1 VKTYSFRILDGIK
14 VETNN
19 YTTKLFRN
27 FDGIIYIFYKMSK
40 TAEINIFENNEEYL
54 HNVAVDNVIFGYH
67 EKELKVLLQQ
77 PFSLD
82 KWTVTGGY
90 IKRTESI
97 EQAAKR
103 VAFERTGLRN
113 LFLEQFRAF
122 GNPQRVID
130 TGFSAEYISEITGT
144 KISSGHWI
152 FEYFVSVGFY
162 TLTEFS
168 KVAVKKGQLEAD
180 IKWWPVN
187 ELPPMMFDHKL
198 IVKEA
203 LKALRIHIAHYPIGY
218 ELLPEKF
225 TLPEIHALYE
235 TILEKGLDD
244 RNFTRK
250 LIAKG
255 IVVKLK
261 ETKKIGAHRSPYLY
275 KFDLE
280 KYKQGLKDGDIL
292 VF

>member
-1 VKTYSFRILDGIK
+1 
-14 VETNN
+14 
-19 YTTKLFRN
+19 
-27 FDGIIYIFYKMSK
+27 MSK
-40 TAEINIFENNEEYL
+40 TSEAGIFKKNHDYL
-54 HNVAVDNVIFGYH
+54 YNVAVDNVIFGYH
-67 EKELKVLLQQ
+67 DKSLKVLLQQ
-77 PFSLD
+77 PFSVD

-97 EQAAKR
+97 DQAAKR
-103 VAFERTGLRN
+103 VAFERTGLKN

-130 TGFSAEYISEITGT
+130 SGFSAKYISEITGV
-144 KISSGHWI
+144 KVSPDLWI
-152 FEYFVSVGFY
+152 FDYFVSVGFY

-168 KVAVKKGQLEAD
+168 KISVKKGQFEAD
-180 IKWWPVN
+180 CKWWSIH

-198 IVKEA
+198 IIKEA
-203 LKALRIHIAHYPIGY
+203 LKALRMHIAHYPIGY

-235 TILEKGLDD
+235 TILEKSLDD

-255 IVVKLK
+255 ILVKLK

-280 KYKQGLKDGDIL
+280 KYKEGLKEGDVLI
-292 VF
+292 F